1 MGTDSGGLAGVLNGA
16 ARLVVRLVFLAVGI
30 VFALSLLVAVLLL
43 LAFWLLRAGWAKLTG
58 RPVMPFVMRMDP
70 RAGFTRF
77 RDAGARPPRAAREE
91 RLHDVTDVESR
102 EIPPP
107 APSPSGPR

>member
-1 MGTDSGGLAGVLNGA
+1 MAGALNGA

-58 RPVMPFVMRMDP
+58 RPVMPFIMRVDP
-70 RAGFTRF
+70 RAGFARF
-77 RDAGARPPRAAREE
+77 RDAGARPAAAQREAS
-91 RLHDVTDVESR
+91 LHDVTDVEAR
-102 EIPPP
+102 DIPARPP
-107 APSPSGPR
+107 AGPR